1 MRRWRSRI
9 YLTLQKLCGTNRKVF
24 CQYGFFFFSI
34 LSLKCQAEHRYIQK
48 NNKNNNKDGD
58 VTSHWAPPYSVVFLT
73 SLPQSQLQITSF
85 LTSSS
90 CLHHFLLSASF
101 PPPQIRLF
109 PALSLRFPEQ
119 HTAHTS
125 FLFPFNPHRHASVIR
140 SAEINGFI
148 SMVSPWWWIMSLI
161 IISPG
166 WRIMSLI
173 RIFLFFVY
181 IFFLQ
186 RWSSMSKKAKTHVGD

>member
-1 MRRWRSRI
+1 MLAEQDLFSAAKVVRNKQKSVSSIWIFRFFYILYLKGRQSAYIFKKIIIQMAMWRP
-9 YLTLQKLCGTNRKVF
+9 TL
-24 CQYGFFFFSI
+24 S
-34 LSLKCQAEHRYIQK
+34 
-48 NNKNNNKDGD
+48 
-58 VTSHWAPPYSVVFLT
+58 PPHSYSVVFLT
-73 SLPQSQLQITSF
+73 SPPQSQLQITSF

-90 CLHHFLLSASF
+90 CLRHFLLLSSSF
-101 PPPQIRLF
+101 PPPQIHPF

-119 HTAHTS
+119 HTAHTP
-125 FLFPFNPHRHASVIR
+125 FLFPFTPHRHASVIR

-173 RIFLFFVY
+173 RIFLFF
-181 IFFLQ
+181 FLHC
-186 RWSSMSKKAKTHVGD
+186 WSSMLKKAKTHVGD